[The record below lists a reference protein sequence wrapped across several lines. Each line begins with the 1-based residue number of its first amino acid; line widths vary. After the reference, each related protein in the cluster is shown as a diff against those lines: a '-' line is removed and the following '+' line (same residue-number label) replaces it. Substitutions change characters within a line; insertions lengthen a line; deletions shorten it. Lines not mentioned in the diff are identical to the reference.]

1 MSKRDQKKHQKEVKR
16 KQQVKERADRERRS
30 TAGPPREVR
39 YVIAAVRGLIE
50 DREYKK
56 AEELLLMELPR
67 HPRSAELLDETVYL
81 YQKTGDRRS
90 LAKYAPRLAQLRPSD
105 PEANLMMAQG
115 YLFTERVA
123 LALQAYR
130 AFLDRWPTHKYAS
143 KAEAALELLE
153 PEVGTRLTVFGLTPE
168 ELPLLALHDQL
179 LQNINDGEFEAAT
192 VNGRSL
198 VAARPKMISARNNLV
213 LALFQM
219 GEFSECLAIARESS
233 DLSPENC
240 FANAQLGLLLFLSG
254 SCEEA
259 RVVAQRTLNWAQDHA
274 VTSGAA
280 AQDGLTK
287 LCELQCLLGDDEDVL
302 RTADLAAK
310 LEVLS
315 QDAEGAIAHLRAV
328 ALLRLGRKEEALRS
342 WEKCLKLY
350 PHHSLAEE
358 NLADAKSATQGHA
371 PWPLS
376 LQHWLPKAFMT
387 KVRSIAA
394 TEKKTSS
401 QLAAVLTEWPFLKTL
416 VPAMLDRGDE
426 ATREFA
432 IALAKAD
439 ASPEMMEALKD
450 FALGQR
456 GPDSMRLS
464 LLSFLREHNVIDSTP
479 SKVWRAGRWTEI
491 VTTAFRIHWEPT
503 PHPDKE
509 LNNLLRNC
517 YHALMREDKRKA
529 LELARKCVE
538 RDPNF
543 PACQHNLAT
552 ALSMQGDRESRQQAQ
567 GILDEL
573 FDRFPDYVF
582 ARVTKVQDAID
593 GGELERAAQLLE
605 PLTRK
610 EDWHGSE
617 AMSYAAVTALLATA
631 KKDWPGAEHMLG
643 MMRQISPEDPRI
655 EVIQR
660 DLHSAMLKAGDF
672 GALTKKLKSRLMQ
685 EM

>member
-1 MSKRDQKKHQKEVKR
+1 MSKRNQKKHQKEVKR
-16 KQQVKERADRERRS
+16 KQQVKARADRERQS
-30 TAGPPREVR
+30 TAIPPREVR
-39 YVIAAVRGLIE
+39 YVIAAARGLIE
-50 DREYKK
+50 NREYKK
-56 AEELLLMELPR
+56 AEEVLLMALPR
-67 HPRSAELLDETVYL
+67 HPRSAELLDEAVYL
-81 YQKTGDRRS
+81 YQNMGDRRS

-115 YLFTERVA
+115 YLFIERVA

-130 AFLDRWPTHKYAS
+130 AFLERWPTHKHAS
-143 KAEAALELLE
+143 RAKVALELLE
-153 PEVGTRLTVFGLTPE
+153 PEVDTRLKAFGLTRE
-168 ELPLLALHDQL
+168 QLPLLALHDQL
-179 LQNINDGEFEAAT
+179 LQNVNDGDFEAAA
-192 VNGRSL
+192 VIGRRL
-198 VAARPKMISARNNLV
+198 LEAKPQMISARNNLV
-213 LALFQM
+213 LALFQL
-219 GEFSECLAIARESS
+219 GELTECLKFARESCELFP
-233 DLSPENC
+233 DNC
-240 FANAQLGLLLFLSG
+240 FANAQLGVLLFLSG
-254 SCEEA
+254 SSEEA
-259 RVVAQRTLNWAQDHA
+259 GLVARRTMNWAQDNL
-274 VTSGAA
+274 VVSGAA

-287 LCELQCLLGDDEDVL
+287 LCELLCFLGEDEDVL
-302 RTADLAAK
+302 RTAELAAK

-315 QDAEGAIAHLRAV
+315 QDAEGSIEHLRAV
-328 ALLRLGRKEEALRS
+328 ALLRLGRKAEALRS
-342 WEKCLKLY
+342 WEKCLQLY
-350 PHHSLAEE
+350 PYHSLAEE

-376 LQHWLPKAFMT
+376 IQHWLPKAFMT

-394 TEKKTSS
+394 TEKKASS
-401 QLAAVLTEWPFLKTL
+401 QLATVLTEWPFLKAL

-439 ASPEMMEALKD
+439 ASTEMMEALKD

-456 GPDSMRLS
+456 GPDAMRLS
-464 LLSFLREHNVIDSTP
+464 LLSFLREQNVIDSTP
-479 SKVWRAGRWTEI
+479 CKVWRAGRWTEI

-517 YHALMREDKRKA
+517 YHALMREDKLKA
-529 LELARKCVE
+529 LELALKCVD
-538 RDPNF
+538 RDPEF

-552 ALSMQGDRESRQQAQ
+552 ALGMQGDRESRLQAQ
-567 GILDEL
+567 GILDGL
-573 FDRFPDYVF
+573 FTRFPDYVF
-582 ARVTKVQDAID
+582 ARVNKVQDAIEA
-593 GGELERAAQLLE
+593 GELERAAQLLD

-617 AMSYAAVTALLATA
+617 AMAYAAVMAILSTA

-643 MMRQISPEDPRI
+643 MMRQIDPDDPRI

-660 DLHSAMLKAGDF
+660 DLHAAMLKAGDF
-672 GALTKKLKSRLMQ
+672 GVLTKKLQSRLLQ